1 MFIIIMI
8 LYRGRVN
15 DNLAA
20 GELEAFNSVPLHFD
34 VLVIMTPT
42 AEIVYVADRRCSFV
56 NLEAVSAYR
65 KRAAL
70 HPGPRGGFAVTE

>member
-1 MFIIIMI
+1 MI

-20 GELEAFNSVPLHFD
+20 GEAFNSVPLHFD

-42 AEIVYVADRRCSFV
+42 AEIVYVADRRRSFV